1 MTARVAGSNPE
12 RIVQNGDVLDWS
24 LSEGQMEELLTME
37 SDFRYFISYMKKPDN
52 DERWHEGKIEQ
63 GDDEADS
70 I

>member
-1 MTARVAGSNPE
+1 M
-12 RIVQNGDVLDWS
+12 QNGDVLDWS
-24 LSEGQMEELLTME
+24 LSEGQMEELLTLE

>member
-24 LSEGQMEELLTME
+24 LSEGQMEELLTLE

>member
-24 LSEGQMEELLTME
+24 LNEGQMEELLTLE

-52 DERWHEGKIEQ
+52 DERWHDGKIEQ

>member
-1 MTARVAGSNPE
+1 M
-12 RIVQNGDVLDWS
+12 QNGDVLDWS
-24 LSEGQMEELLTME
+24 LSEGQMEELLTLE

-52 DERWHEGKIEQ
+52 DERWHDGKIEQ

>member
-1 MTARVAGSNPE
+1 M
-12 RIVQNGDVLDWS
+12 QNGDVLDWS
-24 LSEGQMEELLTME
+24 LNEGQMEELLTLE

-52 DERWHEGKIEQ
+52 DERWHDGKIEQ

>member
-24 LSEGQMEELLTME
+24 LSEGQMEELLTLE

-52 DERWHEGKIEQ
+52 DERWHDGKIEQ